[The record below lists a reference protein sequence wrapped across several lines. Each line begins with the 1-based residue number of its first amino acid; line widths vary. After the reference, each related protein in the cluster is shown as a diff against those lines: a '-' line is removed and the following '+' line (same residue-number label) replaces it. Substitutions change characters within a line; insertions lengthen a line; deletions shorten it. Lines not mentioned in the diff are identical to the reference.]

1 MNNKITIPEITA
13 YVLYKLIKLKGI
25 NSKTLNVLIVSTTN
39 KYTKGILYKLQ
50 NLKI

>member
-1 MNNKITIPEITA
+1 MNNKITIPEITV
-13 YVLYKLIKLKGI
+13 YVLYKSIKLKGI
-25 NSKTLNVLIVSTTN
+25 NLKTLSVPIVSTTN